1 MWCYLSQIQFVCLL
15 NLMQF
20 SKDFPS
26 AQAYRTKSSLVTY
39 IGRFNSGCVNMVQL
53 LENDIK
59 DENYLFHFMMVSL
72 Y

>member
-1 MWCYLSQIQFVCLL
+1 MLCGAIYHKFILCA

-26 AQAYRTKSSLVTY
+26 AQAYRTKSSFVTY

-59 DENYLFHFMMVSL
+59 DENYPFHFMMVSL
-72 Y
+72 H